1 MLGQRELGVQDYKAI
16 LRRRWLI
23 IVFLAVVGCGLGY
36 GVTHFIPKKFT
47 STTLVLVEQPTVP
60 GDYVKPVVSGDTSQR
75 LASMQQ
81 EIMSRAR
88 LEPVIQQLGL
98 YRDLE
103 GSVPMGDLVD
113 DLRKSVSVAPIS
125 PMAETQAQ
133 GLPGFYVN
141 VTFGD
146 PRTAQQICSTI
157 TSMFME
163 ENLKLR
169 QAQAQQTTKFLGNQ
183 LVDAKAKL
191 DEQDA
196 RLADFKR
203 RYLGSLPDEEQ
214 ANLNILTGLT
224 AQLDATTQAL
234 NRAQQDRTFTDS
246 MLAQQTANWEAGQ
259 NGKNPETLEAELATL
274 QAQLATL
281 KSKYTDNYPDV
292 VRVKNDIA
300 AVEQKI
306 AAETDDVK
314 TVPTEKAVKNSVEPA
329 QMQSMRG
336 QIRQYDQTIKELT
349 ARQEGVQ
356 QQIKQYEGRVQ
367 SSPAIEQ
374 QYKELT
380 RDYQTALEFYN
391 DLLKKRDQSAMATD
405 LEQSQQG
412 EQFQVLDP
420 ANLPDS
426 PSYPKKLLFS
436 LGGLAGG
443 LGLGVALSLFM
454 ELKDT
459 TFRSEKDVEAL
470 LHLPVL
476 AMVPAIKL
484 SEGNKAVGPSGLLDR
499 A

>member
-1 MLGQRELGVQDYKAI
+1 
-16 LRRRWLI
+16 
-23 IVFLAVVGCGLGY
+23 
-36 GVTHFIPKKFT
+36 
-47 STTLVLVEQPTVP
+47 
-60 GDYVKPVVSGDTSQR
+60 
-75 LASMQQ
+75 
-81 EIMSRAR
+81 
-88 LEPVIQQLGL
+88 
-98 YRDLE
+98 
-103 GSVPMGDLVD
+103 
-113 DLRKSVSVAPIS
+113 
-125 PMAETQAQ
+125 
-133 GLPGFYVN
+133 
-141 VTFGD
+141 
-146 PRTAQQICSTI
+146 
-157 TSMFME
+157 MFME

-214 ANLNILTGLT
+214 AILNILTGLT

-259 NGKNPETLEAELATL
+259 NGKNPETLEAELANL

-314 TVPTEKAVKNSVEPA
+314 TLPTEKTVKNSVEPA
-329 QMQSMRG
+329 QMQSMRS

-356 QQIKQYEGRVQ
+356 QQIKLYEGRVQ

-436 LGGLAGG
+436 MGGLGGG

-459 TFRSEKDVEAL
+459 TFRSEKDIEAL

>member
-1 MLGQRELGVQDYKAI
+1 MLGQRELSVPDYIAI
-16 LRRRWLI
+16 LRRRWWI
-23 IVFLAVVGCGLGY
+23 LAVLSVLGGIIGY
-36 GVTHFIPKKFT
+36 GVTHFLPKRFT
-47 STTLVLVEQPTVP
+47 SQTLVLVEQPTVP
-60 GDYVKPVVSGDTSQR
+60 GDYVKPVVTGDTSER

-88 LEPVIQQLGL
+88 LEPVIQQFGL
-98 YRDLE
+98 YRDQAAKMSTE
-103 GSVPMGDLVD
+103 DLVET
-113 DLRKSVSVAPIS
+113 LRKAISVTPIA
-125 PMAETQAQ
+125 PMAETRAQ

-141 VTFGD
+141 VTYGD
-146 PRTAQQICSTI
+146 ARTAQQICSTI

-169 QAQAQQTTKFLGNQ
+169 QAQAQETTKFLGTQ

-214 ANLNILTGLT
+214 ANLNVLTGLT
-224 AQLDATTQAL
+224 AQLDAATQAL

-246 MLAQQTANWEAGQ
+246 MLTQQTANWEASQ
-259 NGKNPETLEAELATL
+259 NGKNPETLETELANL
-274 QAQLATL
+274 QNQLSEL

-292 VRVKNDIA
+292 LRVKSDIA
-300 AVEQKI
+300 TLEQKI
-306 AAETDDVK
+306 ASGATAEPSTPTQKPVK
-314 TVPTEKAVKNSVEPA
+314 PLTEPA
-329 QMQSMRG
+329 QLQSMRG
-336 QIRQYDQTIKELT
+336 QIRQYDQTIKDLT
-349 ARQEGVQ
+349 ARQEKIQ
-356 QQIKQYEGRVQ
+356 DQIKLYEGRVQ

-374 QYKELT
+374 EYKELT

-420 ANLPDS
+420 ANLPDK
-426 PSYPKKLLFS
+426 PSFPNKILFG
-436 LGGLAGG
+436 LGGLGGG
-443 LGLGVALSLFM
+443 LALGAAISLLL
-454 ELKDT
+454 ELRDT
-459 TFRSEKDVEAL
+459 SFRTEKDVEAL

-476 AMVPAIKL
+476 AMVPTINAITHKKRM
-484 SEGNKAVGPSGLLDR
+484 SSGGLLHG